1 MNNTHGANRE
11 SVSAFLSGIPI
22 FSALTT
28 DDFAGVAM
36 LTKEVTRNDGQ
47 VIFRQGDLPL
57 AMYVVR
63 SGNIAIS
70 VWTDENEEVTLS
82 MLHEGDF
89 FGELSLLDGS
99 RRTAT
104 AKAVGQVELIE
115 INCEDFF
122 KLLRLK
128 PDVAIS
134 IMAVMAQRLRTTNEL
149 IQSRAARNVN
159 VEIEKQ
165 ITLAERIA
173 DLIARWGGSWWFV
186 GGFFVVLGI
195 WIALNALDMFFKPFD
210 PYPYIFLNFVLG
222 CVAALQAPVIM
233 MSQNRDAQI
242 DRLRA
247 DLDYQVNLKAEL
259 QIQNLHVKLDELR
272 VSELHEIR
280 EVQQQQLELL
290 KRWEQLRMQMG
301 SKLI

>member
-1 MNNTHGANRE
+1 MNHTHGANRE

-28 DDFAGVAM
+28 DDFAGVAV
-36 LTKEVTRNDGQ
+36 LANEVTRNDGQ
-47 VIFRQGDLPL
+47 VIFRQGDSPL
-57 AMYVVR
+57 AMYAIRTGKV
-63 SGNIAIS
+63 AIS
-70 VWTDENEEVTLS
+70 VWTEGNEEVLLS

-99 RRTAT
+99 QRTAT
-104 AKAVGQVELIE
+104 AKAVGVVELIE
-115 INCEDFF
+115 IGREDFL

-128 PDVAIS
+128 PDVGIS

-159 VEIEKQ
+159 VEVERQSTLSERVADQ
-165 ITLAERIA
+165 IV
-173 DLIARWGGSWWFV
+173 RWGGSWSFIA
-186 GGFFVVLGI
+186 GFFMVLGLWVVL
-195 WIALNALDMFFKPFD
+195 NAFEIFFRPFD
-210 PYPYIFLNFVLG
+210 PYPYIFLNFILA

-233 MSQNRDAQI
+233 MSQNREAQI

-290 KRWEQLRMQMG
+290 KKWEQLRM
-301 SKLI
+301 

>member
-1 MNNTHGANRE
+1 
-11 SVSAFLSGIPI
+11 VPI

-28 DDFAGVAM
+28 DDFAGLAV
-36 LTKEVTRNDGQ
+36 LTNQVTRNDGQ
-47 VIFRQGDLPL
+47 VIFRQGDAPL
-57 AMYVVR
+57 AMYVIR
-63 SGNIAIS
+63 SGKIAIS
-70 VWTDENEEVTLS
+70 VWTEENEEVVLS
-82 MLHEGDF
+82 VLHEGDF

-115 INCEDFF
+115 ISREDFF

-128 PDVAIS
+128 PDVSIS

-149 IQSRAARNVN
+149 IQSRATRNVN

-165 ITLAERIA
+165 STLSERVA
-173 DLIARWGGSWWFV
+173 DQIARWGGSWSFV
-186 GGFFVVLGI
+186 AAFFVVLGL
-195 WIALNALDMFFKPFD
+195 WIALNAFGLFFNPFD
-210 PYPYIFLNFVLG
+210 PYPYVFLNFVLG

-280 EVQQQQLELL
+280 EIQQQQLELL
-290 KRWEQLRMQMG
+290 KKWEQMRM
-301 SKLI
+301 

>member
-1 MNNTHGANRE
+1 MDHMA
-11 SVSAFLSGIPI
+11 AFLSEVPI

-28 DDFAGVAM
+28 DDFAGLAV
-36 LTKEVTRNDGQ
+36 LTNQVTRNDGQ
-47 VIFRQGDLPL
+47 VIFRQGDAPL
-57 AMYVVR
+57 AMYVIR
-63 SGNIAIS
+63 SGKIAIS
-70 VWTDENEEVTLS
+70 VWTEENEEVVLS
-82 MLHEGDF
+82 VLHEGDF

-115 INCEDFF
+115 ISREDFF

-128 PDVAIS
+128 PDVSIS

-149 IQSRAARNVN
+149 IQSRATRNVN

-165 ITLAERIA
+165 STLSERVA
-173 DLIARWGGSWWFV
+173 DQIARWGGSWSFV
-186 GGFFVVLGI
+186 AAFFVVLGL
-195 WIALNALDMFFKPFD
+195 WIALNAFGLFFNPFD
-210 PYPYIFLNFVLG
+210 PYPYVFLNFVLG

-280 EVQQQQLELL
+280 EIQQQQLELL
-290 KRWEQLRMQMG
+290 KKWEQMRM
-301 SKLI
+301 

>member
-1 MNNTHGANRE
+1 MNDTH
-11 SVSAFLSGIPI
+11 SAHTNHVAEFLSEVPI

-28 DDFAGVAM
+28 DDFAGVTM
-36 LTKEVTRNDGQ
+36 LANQVTRNDGQ
-47 VIFRQGDLPL
+47 VIFRQGDPPL

-63 SGNIAIS
+63 SGNVAIS
-70 VWTDENEEVTLS
+70 VWTEENEEVTLS

-89 FGELSLLDGS
+89 FGELSLLDNS
-99 RRTAT
+99 QRTAT
-104 AKAVGQVELIE
+104 AKAVGPVELIE
-115 INCEDFF
+115 INREDFF

-134 IMAVMAQRLRTTNEL
+134 IMAVLAQRLRTTNEL

-165 ITLAERIA
+165 STFSERVA
-173 DLIARWGGSWWFV
+173 DQIARWGGSWWFV
-186 GGFFVVLGI
+186 GAFFVVLGI
-195 WIALNALDMFFKPFD
+195 WIALNALGAFFKPFD
-210 PYPYIFLNFVLG
+210 PYPYIFLNFVLA

-280 EVQQQQLELL
+280 EFQRQQLELL
-290 KRWEQLRMQMG
+290 KKWEELRTQTVA
-301 SKLI
+301 S

>member
-1 MNNTHGANRE
+1 M
-11 SVSAFLSGIPI
+11 V
-22 FSALTT
+22 LTN
-28 DDFAGVAM
+28 
-36 LTKEVTRNDGQ
+36 EVTRNDGQ
-47 VIFRQGDLPL
+47 VIFRQGDSPL
-57 AMYVVR
+57 AMYVIR
-63 SGNIAIS
+63 SGKIAIS
-70 VWTDENEEVTLS
+70 VWTEGNEEVILS

-104 AKAVGQVELIE
+104 AKAVGQVELLE
-115 INCEDFF
+115 IGRDDFF

-128 PDVAIS
+128 PDVGIS

-149 IQSRAARNVN
+149 LQSRAARNVN
-159 VEIEKQ
+159 IEIQKQ
-165 ITLAERIA
+165 STLSERVA
-173 DLIARWGGSWWFV
+173 DQIARWGGSWWFV
-186 GGFFVVLGI
+186 GGFFVVLGL
-195 WIALNALDMFFKPFD
+195 WIALNAFGTFFKPFD

-233 MSQNRDAQI
+233 MSQNRDSQI

-290 KRWEQLRMQMG
+290 KKWEQLRM
-301 SKLI
+301 

>member
-1 MNNTHGANRE
+1 
-11 SVSAFLSGIPI
+11 
-22 FSALTT
+22 
-28 DDFAGVAM
+28 M
-36 LTKEVTRNDGQ
+36 LTNDVTRNDGQ
-47 VIFRQGDLPL
+47 VIFRQGDSPL
-57 AMYVVR
+57 AMYVIR
-63 SGNIAIS
+63 SGKIAIS
-70 VWTDENEEVTLS
+70 VWTEGNEEVILS

-104 AKAVGQVELIE
+104 AKAVGQVELLE
-115 INCEDFF
+115 IGRDDFF

-128 PDVAIS
+128 PDVGIS

-149 IQSRAARNVN
+149 LQSRAARNVN

-165 ITLAERIA
+165 STLSERVA
-173 DLIARWGGSWWFV
+173 DQIVRWGGSWWFV
-186 GGFFVVLGI
+186 GAFFLLLGI
-195 WIALNALDMFFKPFD
+195 WIILNAFALLFKPFD
-210 PYPYIFLNFVLG
+210 PYPYVFLNFVLA

-233 MSQNRDAQI
+233 MSQNREAQI

-280 EVQQQQLELL
+280 ELQQQQLEAF
-290 KRWEQLRMQMG
+290 KKWDQV
-301 SKLI
+301 KV

>member
-1 MNNTHGANRE
+1 MDHMA
-11 SVSAFLSGIPI
+11 AFLSEVPI

-28 DDFAGVAM
+28 DDFAGLAV
-36 LTKEVTRNDGQ
+36 LTNQVTRNDGQ
-47 VIFRQGDLPL
+47 VIFRQGDAPL
-57 AMYVVR
+57 AMYVIR
-63 SGNIAIS
+63 SGKIAIS
-70 VWTDENEEVTLS
+70 VWTEENEEVVLS
-82 MLHEGDF
+82 VLHEGDF

-115 INCEDFF
+115 ISREDFF

-128 PDVAIS
+128 PDVGIS

-149 IQSRAARNVN
+149 IQSRATRNVN

-165 ITLAERIA
+165 STLSERVA
-173 DLIARWGGSWWFV
+173 DQIARWGGSWSFV
-186 GGFFVVLGI
+186 AAFFVVLGL
-195 WIALNALDMFFKPFD
+195 WIALNAFGLFFNPFD
-210 PYPYIFLNFVLG
+210 PYPYVFLNFVLG

-280 EVQQQQLELL
+280 EIQQQQLELL
-290 KRWEQLRMQMG
+290 KKWEQMRM
-301 SKLI
+301 

>member
-1 MNNTHGANRE
+1 MDHVA
-11 SVSAFLSGIPI
+11 AFLLEVPI
-22 FSALTT
+22 FSALKVE
-28 DDFAGVAM
+28 DLAGLPVVTNLVA
-36 LTKEVTRNDGQ
+36 RNDGQ
-47 VIFRQGDLPL
+47 IIFREGDAPL

-63 SGNIAIS
+63 SGKVAIS
-70 VWTDENEEVTLS
+70 VWTEENDEVVLS
-82 MLHEGDF
+82 VLHEGDF

-104 AKAVGQVELIE
+104 AKALGPVELIE
-115 INCEDFF
+115 ISRDDFF

-128 PDVAIS
+128 PDVGIS
-134 IMAVMAQRLRTTNEL
+134 IMAVLAQRLRTTNEL

-159 VEIEKQ
+159 IEIEKQ
-165 ITLAERIA
+165 STLSERIA
-173 DLIARWGGSWWFV
+173 DQIARWGGSWWFV

-195 WIALNALDMFFKPFD
+195 WIALNAFDTFFKPFD
-210 PYPYIFLNFVLG
+210 PYPYIFLNFLLG

-233 MSQNRDAQI
+233 MSQNRDSQI

-272 VSELHEIR
+272 VSELHELR
-280 EVQQQQLELL
+280 EFQRQQLDIL
-290 KRWEQLRMQMG
+290 KKWEQA
-301 SKLI
+301 KA

>member
-1 MNNTHGANRE
+1 MNNTHGANGE

-22 FSALTT
+22 FSALTA

-36 LTKEVTRNDGQ
+36 LANQVTRNDGQ
-47 VIFRQGDLPL
+47 VIFRQGDPPL

-70 VWTDENEEVTLS
+70 VWTEENEEVTLS

-134 IMAVMAQRLRTTNEL
+134 ILAVMAQRLRTTNEL
-149 IQSRAARNVN
+149 IQSRATRNVN

-165 ITLAERIA
+165 STLAERVA
-173 DLIARWGGSWWFV
+173 DQIARWGGSWSFI
-186 GGFFVVLGI
+186 GGFFVIVGI
-195 WIALNALDMFFKPFD
+195 WMTLNTIEWFFKPFD
-210 PYPYIFLNFVLG
+210 SYPFIFLNLILAVVG
-222 CVAALQAPVIM
+222 ALQAPVIM

-247 DLDYQVNLKAEL
+247 DLDYQINLKAEL

-272 VSELHEIR
+272 VSELHELR
-280 EVQQQQLELL
+280 EVQRQQLELL
-290 KRWEQLRMQMG
+290 KKWHQEQARG
-301 SKLI
+301 